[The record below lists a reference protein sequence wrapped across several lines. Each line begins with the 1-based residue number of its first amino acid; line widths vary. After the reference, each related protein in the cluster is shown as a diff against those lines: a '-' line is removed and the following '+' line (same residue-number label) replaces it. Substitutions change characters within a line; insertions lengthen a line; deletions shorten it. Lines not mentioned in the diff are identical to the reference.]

1 MIPIVESQG
10 NQPSGKGNHLPSVWK
25 QSKGGFRMTCRVH
38 SQRISWLS
46 FWRCGNCESY
56 IYRVW
61 PQWKAALTDST
72 CLPYWHS
79 CVRYDSV
86 SRWKRKENGV
96 FVERKKNWAPRGIE
110 LRTSR
115 TQSENHT
122 TRPQGRCLTP
132 FHLRYESSIRQGKT
146 DLTGNRSRS
155 SPHPK
160 RKTDH
165 STRIQAC
172 WVCGCIS
179 CTVHLSIGNGRD
191 SNKQAH
197 QTAWEECL
205 EKVFVREDIWNNR
218 GNESNQ
224 RLCSIGRSLL

>member
-10 NQPSGKGNHLPSVWK
+10 NQPSGKGDHLPSVWK
-25 QSKGGFRMTCRVH
+25 QSGCGFRMTCRVH

-72 CLPYWHS
+72 CLQYWHS

-115 TQSENHT
+115 TRSENHT
-122 TRPQGRCLTP
+122 TRPQGHLFQFFLLSLWALFSQSFCLSLHECP
-132 FHLRYESSIRQGKT
+132 FSSFKPLVPYG
-146 DLTGNRSRS
+146 
-155 SPHPK
+155 
-160 RKTDH
+160 
-165 STRIQAC
+165 
-172 WVCGCIS
+172 
-179 CTVHLSIGNGRD
+179 
-191 SNKQAH
+191 
-197 QTAWEECL
+197 
-205 EKVFVREDIWNNR
+205 
-218 GNESNQ
+218 
-224 RLCSIGRSLL
+224 SLLYFSIMMLY

>member
-1 MIPIVESQG
+1 MHVPDDVKVSYLTTPIVYLVRSESQCARKLQDQKA
-10 NQPSGKGNHLPSVWK
+10 NSLCIFYKSSTISTDDVKELFEELQHEKVI
-25 QSKGGFRMTCRVH
+25 
-38 SQRISWLS
+38 RIKSIPVD
-46 FWRCGNCESY
+46 FTVNCP
-56 IYRVW
+56 VCW
-61 PQWKAALTDST
+61 NK
-72 CLPYWHS
+72 
-79 CVRYDSV
+79 
-86 SRWKRKENGV
+86 KR
-96 FVERKKNWAPRGIE
+96 AQRGIE

-172 WVCGCIS
+172 
-179 CTVHLSIGNGRD
+179 
-191 SNKQAH
+191 
-197 QTAWEECL
+197 
-205 EKVFVREDIWNNR
+205 
-218 GNESNQ
+218 
-224 RLCSIGRSLL
+224 